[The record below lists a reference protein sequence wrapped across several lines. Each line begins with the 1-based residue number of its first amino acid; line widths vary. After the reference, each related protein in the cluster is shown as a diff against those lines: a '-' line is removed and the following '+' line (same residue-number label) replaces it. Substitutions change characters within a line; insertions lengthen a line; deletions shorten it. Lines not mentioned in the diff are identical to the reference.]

1 MGKLKIEDLEK
12 IAEQARKKMTIR
24 EGGGKAK
31 ITVHMGTC
39 GIAAGARNIM
49 NTFLKEIEN
58 HNVHDIIITST
69 GCAGLCNKEPMITIE
84 LAGQAPVKYIDLTEA
99 KAKKIFE
106 DHVMN
111 GKFVKEYAYAIGSEK
126 VL

>member
-12 IAEQARKKMTIR
+12 IAEAARKKMTIR
-24 EGGGKAK
+24 EGAGRAK

-49 NTFLKEIEN
+49 STFLKEIEN
-58 HNVHDIIITST
+58 HNVHDVVITST
-69 GCAGLCNKEPMITIE
+69 GCAGLCNKEPMVTIE
-84 LAGQAPVKYIDLTEA
+84 LVGQAPVKYIDLTET

-111 GKFVKEYAYAIGSEK
+111 GKFVKEFAYAIGSEK
-126 VL
+126 IL